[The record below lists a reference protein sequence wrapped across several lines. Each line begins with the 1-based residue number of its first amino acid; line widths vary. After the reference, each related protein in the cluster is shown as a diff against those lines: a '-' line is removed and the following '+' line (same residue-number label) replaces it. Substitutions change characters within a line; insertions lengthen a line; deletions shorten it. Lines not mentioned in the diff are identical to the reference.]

1 MTPEVLDRMIR
12 QIVPDRLTVTGIDGT
27 LKLNQNKPDKVRLRA
42 ADKVAEG
49 GMGSER
55 AALAILMRTP
65 PQD

>member
-1 MTPEVLDRMIR
+1 MIR

-42 ADKVAEG
+42 ADKVAEDS
-49 GMGSER
+49 MGSER
-55 AALAILMRTP
+55 AALAILMRPP

>member
-1 MTPEVLDRMIR
+1 MMR

-27 LKLNQNKPDKVRLRA
+27 WKLNQNKPDKVRLRA
-42 ADKVAEG
+42 ADKVAED

-55 AALAILMRTP
+55 AALAILMPTP